1 MRLKN
6 IIGYSLLILVGLAV
20 VMLGVAEFG
29 WKTAIISVSIA
40 VTLFGLLVLGV
51 KLIDK
56 N

>member
-6 IIGYSLLILVGLAV
+6 IIGYTLLTLVGMIIL
-20 VMLGVAEFG
+20 MLGVAEFG
-29 WKTAIISVSIA
+29 WKTTIISVSIA
-40 VTLFGLLVLGV
+40 AALFGLLVLGV